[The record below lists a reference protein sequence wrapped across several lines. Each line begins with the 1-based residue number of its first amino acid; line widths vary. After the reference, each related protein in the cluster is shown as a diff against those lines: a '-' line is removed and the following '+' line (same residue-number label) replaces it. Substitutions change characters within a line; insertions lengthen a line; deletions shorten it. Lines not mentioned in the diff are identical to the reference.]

1 MKREFLTGLA
11 ALSLLVAAV
20 STQGSYLGPG
30 GGGYYGN
37 GYGYPAYGAYGT
49 SIAGPAYVGG
59 PWGYGYDYGW
69 LDDGYSD
76 FALPPPAANPV
87 GPPKTI
93 QIPPGHTQP
102 HG

>member
-20 STQGSYLGPG
+20 STQGSYFGPG
-30 GGGYYGN
+30 DGGYYGN
-37 GYGYPAYGAYGT
+37 GYAYSAYGEYEP
-49 SIAGPAYVGG
+49 SIVGPAYLG

-76 FALPPPAANPV
+76 FGLPPPAANPV
-87 GPPKTI
+87 GPSKTI
-93 QIPPGHTQP
+93 EVPQDHAQH